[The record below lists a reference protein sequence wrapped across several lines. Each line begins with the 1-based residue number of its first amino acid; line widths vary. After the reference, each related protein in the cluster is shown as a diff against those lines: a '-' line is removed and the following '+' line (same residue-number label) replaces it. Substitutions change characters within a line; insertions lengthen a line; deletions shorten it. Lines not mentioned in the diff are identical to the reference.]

1 MAFLC
6 MAFLYSCNNAT
17 SIDALKSE
25 GQVSSKVHDPS
36 TQTQA
41 QTVIPSD
48 TLNKYSYLLLGD
60 FEDRRRHPKGTGCFI
75 KINNQYY
82 LITAGHVISNWNPYN
97 YKPKEEPLDTF
108 FIRLYSYYDQKPTL
122 LPINIT
128 EARKGLKK
136 VHIYQEPDVA
146 VMKVNIPAGL
156 VVHSIESM
164 IETFPYKGTNPERI
178 YSFGYPQISV
188 YNFRELLNQRSAK
201 CIFMP
206 YYNLAANVMY
216 QNNVLDSINYNV
228 NIQSGPASAG
238 YAGAPTFAAYTDG
251 KIIFGGI
258 IEAIDISNKKAYV
271 IKPADV
277 LRTLKK
283 ILPPPF

>member
-1 MAFLC
+1 
-6 MAFLYSCNNAT
+6 MAFLYSCNNTT
-17 SIDALKSE
+17 SINSLKSGE
-25 GQVSSKVHDPS
+25 QVSSKVHDPAS
-36 TQTQA
+36 QTQA

-48 TLNKYSYLLLGD
+48 TLSKYSYLLLGD
-60 FEDRRRHPKGTGCFI
+60 FEDRQRHPKGTGCFI

-82 LITAGHVISNWNPYN
+82 LITAGHVISNWNAFN
-97 YKPKEEPLDTF
+97 CIPKEEPLDTF
-108 FIRLYSYYDQKPTL
+108 FIRLYSYYDQKPTW
-122 LPINIT
+122 LPIDVK

-156 VVHSIESM
+156 VVNSIESM
-164 IETFPYKGTNPERI
+164 IETFPYKGENPERI

-188 YNFRELLNQRSAK
+188 YNFKELLNQSSAK
-201 CIFMP
+201 CILMP

-238 YAGAPTFAAYTDG
+238 YAGAPAFAAYPDG

-258 IEAIDISNKKAYV
+258 IEAIDITNKKAYI

-277 LRTLKK
+277 LRTLNK
-283 ILPPPF
+283 ILPRSF